1 MFLSFQI
8 SFMVLVTSV
17 TAAVLP
23 SEVDAQGQEQQT
35 GGEETGQ
42 EEVNPEQIQ
51 SENAEAAGSS
61 LELNIAAPSA
71 ILMEASTGTVIYEKA
86 PDTQLKPASITKIMT
101 LLLTFEALEK
111 GQIHL
116 EDQVITSAHAKSM
129 GGSQVFLEEGEVQ
142 TVDTLIKC
150 VAVASGNDAAVA
162 IAEHVAGSEEAFV
175 QMMNEEAARLN
186 MTATHFEDCCG
197 LTDSDT
203 HITSARDVAVMS
215 RELITR
221 YPQIYDYTKIWM
233 EDITHTTSRGSTPF
247 TLTSTNKLLKQYP
260 YTTGLKTGSTSSAK
274 YCLSATAN
282 KDGIDLI
289 AVVMAAPDYKV
300 RFADAMKLLQ
310 HGFSVSRIY
319 QDPRQDDLQSAPVT
333 GGVEDE
339 VGLVYE
345 KQFTFL
351 DVAGRDLNL
360 VTKEIRLK
368 EEHRAPVAAGDVA
381 GEAIYFLDGNKIG
394 SVNVLYAKDIKE
406 AKYIDYLKMIWRI
419 YLI

>member
-23 SEVDAQGQEQQT
+23 AETDAAGQEQQT
-35 GGEETGQ
+35 EGEEAGQ
-42 EEVNPEQIQ
+42 EEINQEQIQ
-51 SENAEAAGSS
+51 NENAEAAGNN

-71 ILMEASTGTVIYEKA
+71 ILVEASTGTVIYEKD
-86 PDTQLKPASITKIMT
+86 PDVQLKPASITKIMT

-116 EDQVITSAHAKSM
+116 EDQVITSAYAKSM

-142 TVDTLIKC
+142 TLDTLIKC

-197 LTDSDT
+197 LTDSNT

-221 YPQIYDYTKIWM
+221 YPQVYDYTKIWM
-233 EDITHTTSRGSTPF
+233 EDIVHTTSRGSTPF

-319 QDPRQDDLQSAPVT
+319 QDPHQDDLETAPVT

-339 VGLVYE
+339 VDLIYE
-345 KQFTFL
+345 RQFTFL

-368 EEHRAPVAAGDVA
+368 EEHHAPIAAGEVA
-381 GEAIYFLDGNKIG
+381 GEAIYFLDGSKVG
-394 SVNVLYAKDIKE
+394 SVNVLYAEDIKE